1 MTNSLAAQRHAELFD
16 ERRPLLFDIAYRM
29 LGSVADADDV
39 LQEAYLRWQR
49 VDVDEIK
56 RPDAW
61 LSTVVTRQSIDQ
73 LRSAKTRRE
82 VYVGPWL
89 PEPLVS
95 EQAPD
100 AAEPVMLAESLSMA
114 FLVLLERL
122 TPLERACFLLREVF
136 GYSYR
141 DVAETVGRNEAACRQ
156 LVRRARAAI
165 EAGRPRFEAAP
176 DRHQQLV
183 SQFIQASSDGDLDG
197 LMALLHEDITLWSDG
212 GAEAQAVR
220 RPIHGPDAVARL
232 LIGGLRKAPPGFRMR
247 PAWINGEPG
256 IVATLDGRL
265 AAAGSIEVAD
275 DAILA
280 LRFVLNPD
288 KLHAAPEWWSVSP

>member
-1 MTNSLAAQRHAELFD
+1 MTNSLALQRHAEVFD
-16 ERRPLLFDIAYRM
+16 ERRPLLFNIAYRM
-29 LGSVADADDV
+29 LGSVADAEDV

-49 VDVDEIK
+49 VDVDELE

-61 LSTVVTRQSIDQ
+61 LSTVVTRQCIDQ
-73 LRSAKTRRE
+73 LRAAKTRRE

-95 EQAPD
+95 ERAPD
-100 AAEPVMLAESLSMA
+100 AAEPVVLAESLSMA

-136 GYSYR
+136 GYDYR
-141 DVAETVGRNEAACRQ
+141 DVAEIIGRNEAACRQ
-156 LVRRARAAI
+156 LVHRAKTAI

-176 DRHQQLV
+176 ERRQQLV
-183 SQFIQASSDGDLDG
+183 SRFMQACSDGDMDG
-197 LMALLHEDITLWSDG
+197 LVALLHEDITFWSDG

-232 LIGGLRKAPPGFRMR
+232 LIGGLGKVPPGFRMHA
-247 PAWINGEPG
+247 AWINGEPG
-256 IVATLDGRL
+256 IVATLDGEL
-265 AAAGSIEVAD
+265 AAAVAVEVAD
-275 DAILA
+275 DRIVA
-280 LRFVLNPD
+280 LRAVVNPH
-288 KLHAAPEWWSVSP
+288 KLRAAPVSWSKSS

>member
-1 MTNSLAAQRHAELFD
+1 MTNGLAAQRHAEVFD
-16 ERRPLLFDIAYRM
+16 ERRPLLFNIAYRM
-29 LGSVADADDV
+29 LGSVADAEDV
-39 LQEAYLRWQR
+39 VQDAYLRWQR
-49 VDVDEIK
+49 VDPGEIE

-73 LRSAKTRRE
+73 LRAAKTRRE

-114 FLVLLERL
+114 FLVMLERL

-156 LVRRARAAI
+156 LVHRARTAI

-176 DRHQQLV
+176 DRHEQLV
-183 SQFIQASSDGDLDG
+183 SQFMQACSDGDMDG
-197 LMALLHEDITLWSDG
+197 LMAVLHDDITFWSDG
-212 GAEAQAVR
+212 GAETPAAR
-220 RPIHGPDAVARL
+220 RPIHGADAVARFL
-232 LIGGLRKAPPGFRMR
+232 LGGLRLAPSGFQMR
-247 PAWINGEPG
+247 PAWVNGEPG
-256 IVATLDGRL
+256 IVGTLDGQL
-265 AAAGSIEVAD
+265 FAVGSIEVAD

-280 LRFVLNPD
+280 VRFVLNPD
-288 KLHAAPEWWSVSP
+288 KLRGAAVS

>member
-1 MTNSLAAQRHAELFD
+1 MTNGLAAQRHAELFD
-16 ERRPLLFDIAYRM
+16 ERRPLLFNIAYRM
-29 LGSVADADDV
+29 LGSVADAEDV

-49 VDVDEIK
+49 VDLDEIE

-73 LRSAKTRRE
+73 LRAAKTRRE

-114 FLVLLERL
+114 FLVMLERL

-176 DRHQQLV
+176 DRHQEIV
-183 SQFIQASSDGDLDG
+183 SHFIQATNDGDLDG
-197 LMALLHEDITLWSDG
+197 LMAILHEDITFWADG
-212 GAEAQAVR
+212 GADTPAVR
-220 RPIHGPDAVARL
+220 RPLHGVDAVTRFL
-232 LIGGLRKAPPGFRMR
+232 LGALPHAPAGFQLR

-256 IVATLDGRL
+256 IVGTAGGQLI
-265 AAAGSIEVAD
+265 AVGSIEVAD

-280 LRFVLNPD
+280 IRVVINPD
-288 KLHAAPEWWSVSP
+288 KLRGVAVS

>member
-1 MTNSLAAQRHAELFD
+1 MTNGLSAQRHAELFD

-29 LGSVADADDV
+29 LGSVADAEDV

-49 VDVDEIK
+49 VELDEIE

-197 LMALLHEDITLWSDG
+197 LMAILHEDITLWTDG
-212 GAEAQAVR
+212 GAETPAAR
-220 RPIHGPDAVARL
+220 RPIHGVDAVARV
-232 LIGGLRKAPPGFRMR
+232 LIGGLRLAPAGFQLR

-256 IVATLDGRL
+256 IVVTLDGQF

-275 DAILA
+275 DTILA

-288 KLHAAPEWWSVSP
+288 KLRGVAVS